1 MTPST
6 LYQEFFD
13 VFINCQFS
21 LMSQYKMSL
30 VLLNT
35 ALCVYVCMCVLT
47 NLCKPHRMSHYAAN
61 KLRMSNYAA
70 NKQVSD

>member
-1 MTPST
+1 
-6 LYQEFFD
+6 
-13 VFINCQFS
+13 
-21 LMSQYKMSL
+21 MSL

-70 NKQVSD
+70 NKLRMSNYAANKQVSD